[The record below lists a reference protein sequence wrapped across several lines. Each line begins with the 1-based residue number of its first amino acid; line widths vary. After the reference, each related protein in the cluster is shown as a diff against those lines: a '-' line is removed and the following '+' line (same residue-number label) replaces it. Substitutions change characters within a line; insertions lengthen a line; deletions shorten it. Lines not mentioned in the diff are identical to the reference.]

1 MGNSLSLYTPEVED
15 ATVGATETQKP
26 IFNPYATWS
35 MTFYGLYKAAIAGNQ
50 IYAENSHGVVAYK
63 LRDDAILPV
72 ADDISE
78 ALSPVNIGDFIS
90 LIRDKMGDD
99 LTPKDFKAF
108 DLGGRD
114 IKTILGV
121 MEGKVPSDKMPKFA
135 GKIALLTGGT
145 LASRAKCLYNIR
157 NGPMD
162 LAKTTDLSGPARISG
177 LVGTSD
183 WFLLNPDTE
192 TLFTGLSICGYIE
205 NNIESYWNTLI
216 VPVGSKDCHLIFID
230 GRGRFKFSNILNYG
244 ERNIEVF
251 QTTIR
256 ELVGQND
263 IDRIV
268 FAGSFVFGLET
279 RKFLADEKTPDVGV
293 EPSDLDLEK
302 HCFKSVSESTGEV
315 MLGKILASRGA
326 IADEPDN
333 YDFSFIT
340 RSSGKGPELA
350 QFLSKVFNN
359 EYMRHQLE
367 NSVKDLLSFPRKS
380 LDDLCQEDVAKM
392 LEGFS
397 ADVRSTRR
405 RRAVML

>member
-1 MGNSLSLYTPEVED
+1 M
-15 ATVGATETQKP
+15 
-26 IFNPYATWS
+26 
-35 MTFYGLYKAAIAGNQ
+35 
-50 IYAENSHGVVAYK
+50 
-63 LRDDAILPV
+63 
-72 ADDISE
+72 
-78 ALSPVNIGDFIS
+78 
-90 LIRDKMGDD
+90 
-99 LTPKDFKAF
+99 
-108 DLGGRD
+108 
-114 IKTILGV
+114 
-121 MEGKVPSDKMPKFA
+121 
-135 GKIALLTGGT
+135 
-145 LASRAKCLYNIR
+145 
-157 NGPMD
+157 
-162 LAKTTDLSGPARISG
+162 
-177 LVGTSD
+177 
-183 WFLLNPDTE
+183 
-192 TLFTGLSICGYIE
+192 
-205 NNIESYWNTLI
+205 
-216 VPVGSKDCHLIFID
+216 
-230 GRGRFKFSNILNYG
+230 
-244 ERNIEVF
+244 
-251 QTTIR
+251 
-256 ELVGQND
+256 
-263 IDRIV
+263 

-397 ADVRSTRR
+397 LDVRSTRR